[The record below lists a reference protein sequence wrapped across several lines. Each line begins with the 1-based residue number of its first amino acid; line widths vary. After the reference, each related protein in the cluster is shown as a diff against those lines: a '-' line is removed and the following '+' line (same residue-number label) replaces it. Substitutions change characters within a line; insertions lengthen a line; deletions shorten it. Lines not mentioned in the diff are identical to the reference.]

1 MAIKGLFRC
10 LHFDSPLIGEA
21 HADTSS
27 GAVEIYAAG
36 NATQDILSL
45 SYVVEEMGL
54 DFPYPFVLELGNMAA
69 KIFADGSAQRSK
81 LKHIDARQEWV
92 RTLRN
97 RRVCIPKHIPTA
109 ENAAGMLT
117 KILPW
122 KIVLTL
128 RNMVLFPY
136 KQPGI

>member
-1 MAIKGLFRC
+1 MYG
-10 LHFDSPLIGEA
+10 S
-21 HADTSS
+21 
-27 GAVEIYAAG
+27 
-36 NATQDILSL
+36 QDLRRWLRSTL
-45 SYVVEEMGL
+45 Q
-54 DFPYPFVLELGNMAA
+54 
-69 KIFADGSAQRSK
+69 AQAYRRY
-81 LKHIDARQEWV
+81 IDARQEWV